1 MGLSLAIRGHVPQ
14 CQVLWGSALLPSGYS
29 EDCAGKI
36 EHLPFSLSF
45 YFIALKLVS
54 SQFSINKIFTTPK
67 MDNIPKNVYIKYWC
81 TMEKWETMIPLW
93 GLCGKSLPMGEPW
106 CGVWHQGS
114 ATGSAFLQAGAAQAL
129 LASAWSPHLQALLF
143 SLLVGSG

>member
-1 MGLSLAIRGHVPQ
+1 MGLSLAVRGHAPQ

-67 MDNIPKNVYIKYWC
+67 MDNIPKNVYKILVYNGKMGNYD
-81 TMEKWETMIPLW
+81 TSMGFVWE
-93 GLCGKSLPMGEPW
+93 EPSY
-106 CGVWHQGS
+106 G
-114 ATGSAFLQAGAAQAL
+114 
-129 LASAWSPHLQALLF
+129 
-143 SLLVGSG
+143 